1 MQYVDPFNC
10 KRDDMNVFL
19 GKHHKYAYQNEYRCF
34 WLPSHAPTVELEPMF
49 LELGSMHQFAE
60 FIVLE

>member
-1 MQYVDPFNC
+1 
-10 KRDDMNVFL
+10 MNVFL